1 MPLDEQQRLSVN
13 RSKLRKILSEENG
26 QELGNLTDASGN
38 GICNNSTLWEIPD
51 LETPESLLGA
61 SLLEL
66 TTQHGLDLVIFFENL
81 ENAQVTQ
88 RRASVLNPP
97 PSIFFLVDG
106 KPVPVEPV
114 AITGRDNVQTAPS
127 EFDELCLEF
136 GLQSICECGTWKGE
150 ILGLEVMRVTDGE
163 IEVGVGKFDR
173 EVNSLISS
181 GRSLSEVLAS
191 AVEIVSSS
199 RNPGSELHPL
209 SRLTRERWLRAD
221 ALANPEM
228 FGFENMTCVDP
239 PRERESLRETMPA
252 AATSIDKM
260 GQRVLIVFSV
270 GVDICLVPFI
280 ADLISIERPA
290 RVEVVLPEKDIL
302 VPVEKYLS
310 YLDIPLNIR
319 GVAGGW
325 ETPTI

>member
-1 MPLDEQQRLSVN
+1 M
-13 RSKLRKILSEENG
+13 
-26 QELGNLTDASGN
+26 
-38 GICNNSTLWEIPD
+38 
-51 LETPESLLGA
+51 
-61 SLLEL
+61 
-66 TTQHGLDLVIFFENL
+66 
-81 ENAQVTQ
+81 
-88 RRASVLNPP
+88 
-97 PSIFFLVDG
+97 
-106 KPVPVEPV
+106 
-114 AITGRDNVQTAPS
+114 
-127 EFDELCLEF
+127 
-136 GLQSICECGTWKGE
+136 
-150 ILGLEVMRVTDGE
+150 
-163 IEVGVGKFDR
+163 
-173 EVNSLISS
+173 
-181 GRSLSEVLAS
+181 
-191 AVEIVSSS
+191 SSS
-199 RNPGSELHPL
+199 RNPGSELHPV

-239 PRERESLRETMPA
+239 PRESESLRETMPA

-302 VPVEKYLS
+302 VPVEKCLS